1 MGNACG
7 NICTN
12 SGKEQELN
20 IDTSG
25 KQMQEKIKI
34 THCGGPEDTF
44 LALLEEIE
52 YPNTEVKVS
61 FSFELLIGKI
71 GRNGSI

>member
-20 IDTSG
+20 IEFAG
-25 KQMQEKIKI
+25 KQIQGKTKS
-34 THCGGPEDTF
+34 THYTDLEHGF
-44 LALLEEIE
+44 LALLKEIE
-52 YPNTEVKVS
+52 YPNIKVKVS
-61 FSFELLIGKI
+61 FSFKLLIGKI
-71 GRNGSI
+71 GRNASI